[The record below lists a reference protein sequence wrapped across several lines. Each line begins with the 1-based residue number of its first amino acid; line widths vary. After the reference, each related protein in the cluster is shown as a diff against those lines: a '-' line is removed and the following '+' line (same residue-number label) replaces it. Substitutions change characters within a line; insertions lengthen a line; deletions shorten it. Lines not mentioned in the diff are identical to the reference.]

1 MTIAPEL
8 PGAIDLIRWL
18 AERSIVASIG
28 HTAASYELARSA
40 FDAGARSTT
49 HLFNAMSGI
58 DHRAPGVALA
68 ALLDDEAHTEL
79 IADGIHVAPPVWQL
93 IARLKPADRL
103 ILVSDAVAM
112 AGTTAV
118 RGRIGKLDC
127 EVAGGRVVLAGTT
140 TLAHDARGGFPGRWL
155 DVLLAVSVEFCMVF
169 WSAIALQ
176 DWTGVDQ
183 STGIALSA
191 TFLVG
196 MAIGRTVSSPV
207 FRSLRTDRNTL
218 IAACTTFLVDGP

>member
-1 MTIAPEL
+1 VTVAPEL
-8 PGAIDLIRWL
+8 PGAIELIRWL

-28 HTAASYELARSA
+28 HTTASYELARSA

-68 ALLDDEAHTEL
+68 ALLDDDACTEL
-79 IADGIHVAPPVWQL
+79 IADGIHVAPPVWEL

-118 RGRIGKLDC
+118 RGRIGTLDC
-127 EVAGGRVVLAGTT
+127 EVAGGGSCW
-140 TLAHDARGGFPGRWL
+140 PGRRPWR
-155 DVLLAVSVEFCMVF
+155 ARPSPSTTRFGTSSGRVSQCRRPSPPPAATRSVC
-169 WSAIALQ
+169 WASTTAAGSRSA
-176 DWTGVDQ
+176 
-183 STGIALSA
+183 SA
-191 TFLVG
+191 P
-196 MAIGRTVSSPV
+196 ISS
-207 FRSLRTDRNTL
+207 S
-218 IAACTTFLVDGP
+218 